1 MIHKIDMQV
10 VEKPGEFMFYEGQVE
25 PCAVKGNKLLVLC
38 KLFYCLIKVN
48 AFDICFCFF
57 PVIDTDY
64 SYAVRLG
71 GKACCFYVYKCR
83 FFFKLL
89 VCSPVMAWQKPPC
102 KKKRGFYL
110 IAVQLILQ
118 LLNITTAAFF
128 SLLLVFHDL

>member
-1 MIHKIDMQV
+1 MQV
-10 VEKPGEFMFYEGQVE
+10 VEKPGEFMFYEGKVE

-89 VCSPVMAWQKPPC
+89 VCSPVIC
-102 KKKRGFYL
+102 
-110 IAVQLILQ
+110 
-118 LLNITTAAFF
+118 LLYT
-128 SLLLVFHDL
+128 SPSPRD